1 MLTVYSKPNCPFC
14 DKAKN
19 YLRNNNIDY
28 EVVDISVNEEARNF
42 LLNEGHRSVPQIYN
56 NRTVFIENGW
66 LGLEKL
72 TKEEI
77 LSRM

>member
-56 NRTVFIENGW
+56 NKTVFIENGW